1 MKKYSTATMRGN
13 WLLRDLLIAAGIAIA
28 LVTGGCATI
37 STYDEKS
44 YEKVTACKAEVL
56 NLMNKATT
64 PYDSNK
70 EEIEVVFLDVN
81 KAYQYDKNR
90 PLNKITIAMWDLI
103 RDPNR
108 DTYAGFLV
116 IWKEKSTLH
125 QGFIDEKKAQ
135 VGEAFDQISGLESGK
150 IR

>member
-1 MKKYSTATMRGN
+1 MKIYSQEAR
-13 WLLRDLLIAAGIAIA
+13 LIRIA
-28 LVTGGCATI
+28 LATTLAGLVCMVTACATI
-37 STYDEKS
+37 STYDEKA

-64 PYDSNK
+64 SYDSNK
-70 EEIEVVFLDVN
+70 DEIEAVFLDVN
-81 KAYQYDKNR
+81 KAYQYDKQR
-90 PLNKITIAMWDLI
+90 PLNRITIAMWDLI
-103 RDPNR
+103 RDPKR

-125 QGFIDEKKAQ
+125 QGFIEEKKIQIGA
-135 VGEAFDQISGLESGK
+135 AFDQISGLESGK